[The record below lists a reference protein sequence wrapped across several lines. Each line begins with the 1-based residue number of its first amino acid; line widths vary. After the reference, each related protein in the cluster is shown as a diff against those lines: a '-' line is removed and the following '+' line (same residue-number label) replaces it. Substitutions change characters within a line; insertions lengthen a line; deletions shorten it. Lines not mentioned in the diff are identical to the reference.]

1 MLAQVI
7 GSSQG
12 DHVSA
17 AASAGAVAAA
27 DQNGRTQACSSRTDY
42 HHLLSGMMSR
52 RLGIEAICF
61 VLTLA
66 REALLDLV
74 VECGLPTPHDGP
86 MRPCTGPRAWHQ
98 ADYAVLVAGWLQNW
112 QAGVIAEGIGRS
124 KGSVWA
130 KARRLGFP
138 RRDRRGLVWPSDLP
152 QFVARQEPLPRQK
165 PERNDAY
172 CRPLRQRVPGT
183 AEEIYLDRKRGGS
196 EIEWVT
202 PGEPHLLQ
210 RHVSLRRF
218 SGQRPG
224 KIADAL
230 GISLRAVTS
239 MLWWL
244 QVPKLPRELDTD
256 AYDPDVA
263 QKNISALGYREAKC
277 VSNPNYIFWQHRM
290 QRTRSRRDEKAGVYA
305 IA

>member
-1 MLAQVI
+1 MPSLFPRASTD
-7 GSSQG
+7 SSVR
-12 DHVSA
+12 DA
-17 AASAGAVAAA
+17 PAAVAAMA
-27 DQNGRTQACSSRTDY
+27 TGTPQDVSSAPRGSEY
-42 HHLLSGMMSR
+42 GSLVAGMISHG
-52 RLGIEAICF
+52 LGVEAICF
-61 VLTLA
+61 ILTLA
-66 REALLDLV
+66 REVLLDLV
-74 VECGLPTPHDGP
+74 VDQGLPTPHSRP
-86 MRPCTGPRAWHQ
+86 MRAGTGPRAWRQ
-98 ADYAVLVAGWLQNW
+98 ADYALLVMGWLQNW
-112 QAGVIAEGIGRS
+112 QAAGIAETIGRS

-138 RRDRRGLVWPSDLP
+138 RRDRRGLIWPTD
-152 QFVARQEPLPRQK
+152 VPRPGTLQTWSGDQGAGST
-165 PERNDAY
+165 PPA
-172 CRPLRQRVPGT
+172 CQSPRQRVPG
-183 AEEIYLDRKRGGS
+183 ADEEIYLDRKRGGS

-224 KIADAL
+224 KIAEAL
-230 GISLRAVTS
+230 GISHRAVTS

-263 QKNISALGYREAKC
+263 LRNITSLGYREAKC

-290 QRTRSRRDEKAGVYA
+290 QRSRSRRDQKAGVYA

>member
-1 MLAQVI
+1 MPSLFPR
-7 GSSQG
+7 
-12 DHVSA
+12 
-17 AASAGAVAAA
+17 ASADSSVQDASPAVAALA
-27 DQNGRTQACSSRTDY
+27 TGTLQEVSTAPKGVEFTSLIA
-42 HHLLSGMMSR
+42 GMISHG
-52 RLGIEAICF
+52 LGIEAICF
-61 VLTLA
+61 ILTLA

-74 VECGLPTPHDGP
+74 VDQGLPTPHDRP
-86 MRPCTGPRAWHQ
+86 MRAGSGARAWRQ
-98 ADYAVLVAGWLQNW
+98 ADYALLVTGWLQNW
-112 QAGVIAEGIGRS
+112 QAAGIAETIGRS

-130 KARRLGFP
+130 KARRLGFQ
-138 RRDRRGLVWPSDLP
+138 RRSRRGLIWPVDLPHPAPQETWPSDLP
-152 QFVARQEPLPRQK
+152 SGHTPPAACPP
-165 PERNDAY
+165 
-172 CRPLRQRVPGT
+172 RQRVPGA

-218 SGQRPG
+218 SGQRAG

-230 GISLRAVTS
+230 GISHRAVTS

-263 QKNISALGYREAKC
+263 QRNIAALGYREAKC
-277 VSNPNYIFWQHRM
+277 VSNTNYIFWQHRM

-305 IA
+305 VA

>member
-1 MLAQVI
+1 MPSLSPRASAD
-7 GSSQG
+7 SSVHDVPSAVAAMATG
-12 DHVSA
+12 TLHEVSA
-17 AASAGAVAAA
+17 APKGSEYGSLVAGMISH
-27 DQNGRTQACSSRTDY
+27 G
-42 HHLLSGMMSR
+42 
-52 RLGIEAICF
+52 LGIEAICF
-61 VLTLA
+61 ILTLA
-66 REALLDLV
+66 REVLLDLV
-74 VECGLPTPHDGP
+74 VDQGLPTPHNRP
-86 MRPCTGPRAWHQ
+86 MRASTGPRAWRQ
-98 ADYAVLVAGWLQNW
+98 ADYGLLVMGWLLNW
-112 QAGVIAEGIGRS
+112 QAAGIAETIGRS

-138 RRDRRGLVWPSDLP
+138 RRDRRGLIWPTD
-152 QFVARQEPLPRQK
+152 VPRPVTSQTRSGDQG
-165 PERNDAY
+165 PGSTPPACNPTR
-172 CRPLRQRVPGT
+172 RRVPG
-183 AEEIYLDRKRGGS
+183 ADEEIYLDRKRGGS

-202 PGEPHLLQ
+202 RGEPHLLQ

-230 GISLRAVTS
+230 GISHRAVTS

-263 QKNISALGYREAKC
+263 LRNITSLGYREAKC

-290 QRTRSRRDEKAGVYA
+290 QRSRSRRDQKAGVYA